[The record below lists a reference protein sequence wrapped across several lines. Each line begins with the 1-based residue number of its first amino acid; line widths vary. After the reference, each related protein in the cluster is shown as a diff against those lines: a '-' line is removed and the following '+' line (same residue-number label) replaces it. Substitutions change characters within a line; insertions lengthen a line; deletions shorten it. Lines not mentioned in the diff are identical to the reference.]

1 MAAESR
7 SAGSDAQRRGENR
20 EAQKAS
26 PLMNTIGKNM
36 TTNVAL
42 PPEGKKRSTMTPGTQ
57 ILPDGS
63 GGVVSRWWEVQWP
76 RIAGEELLPLAEDA
90 FTDTAFVQR
99 YEAGKLV
106 FIYACGCGQDHR
118 DPVVA
123 NGLLGVAKRLYAC
136 LHKVSVTGQAHIRSR
151 LRELNHHRYGCQT
164 ISEDG
169 FACSDRG
176 FDNWIAQLI
185 LPLEKPLEGSP
196 VRVGGASLEVRLPV
210 DLSTEEFEERLHWH
224 MRNAALNEWLDT
236 PEGQAHCQQIGR
248 NPDEFRRL
256 TGYGFDNETRVST
269 AKEFYFF
276 RPKSRD
282 ADRLVRIAEVI
293 IHDWVTNSL
302 SRTKLVSFKC
312 KGQGFHGQDSAEVG
326 GRIA

>member
-1 MAAESR
+1 MH
-7 SAGSDAQRRGENR
+7 GRGETR
-20 EAQKAS
+20 EALKAS
-26 PLMNTIGKNM
+26 PLMNKLGQKM
-36 TTNVAL
+36 TTNLAST
-42 PPEGKKRSTMTPGTQ
+42 PKGKKRSTMTPGTQ

-76 RIAGEELLPLAEDA
+76 RIAGEELLPLAQDA
-90 FTDTAFVQR
+90 FTETGFVEH
-99 YEAGKLV
+99 YEAGQLV
-106 FIYACGCGQDHR
+106 FVYASGCGQDHR
-118 DPVVA
+118 NPTVA

-164 ISEDG
+164 ISQDG

-196 VRVGGASLEVRLPV
+196 VRVGGSSLEVRLPV
-210 DLSTEEFEERLHWH
+210 DLSTEEFEERLH
-224 MRNAALNEWLDT
+224 MYMQNAALNAWLDT
-236 PEGQAHCQQIGR
+236 EEGQAHCRQIGR
-248 NPDEFRRL
+248 DPNEFRRL
-256 TGYGFDNETRVST
+256 TGYGFDRDTRVST

-293 IHDWVTNSL
+293 IHDWVTNPP

-312 KGQGFHGQDSAEVG
+312 KGQGFHGHDSAVVG

>member
-1 MAAESR
+1 
-7 SAGSDAQRRGENR
+7 
-20 EAQKAS
+20 
-26 PLMNTIGKNM
+26 M
-36 TTNVAL
+36 TTTLKL
-42 PPEGKKRSTMTPGTQ
+42 PLKGTKRSRMAPGTQ
-57 ILPDGS
+57 LLPDGS
-63 GGVVSRWWEVQWP
+63 GGVVSHWWEVQWP
-76 RIAGEELLPLAEDA
+76 RIGGQELLPLDDHA
-90 FTDTAFVQR
+90 FTTPAFLQG
-99 YEAGKLV
+99 YEAGRLV

-118 DPVVA
+118 NPSVA

-164 ISEDG
+164 GSENG
-169 FACSDRG
+169 FPCSDRG

-185 LPLEKPLEGSP
+185 LPLGTPLKASP
-196 VRVGGASLEVRLPV
+196 VRVGGSCLEVRLPI
-210 DLSTEEFEERLHWH
+210 DLSTEEFEERLHKH

-236 PEGQAHCQQIGR
+236 EEGQAHCRQIGR

-256 TGYGFDNETRVST
+256 TGYGFATETRISK

-293 IHDWVTNSL
+293 IHDWVTNPVA
-302 SRTKLVSFKC
+302 RQLVSFKC
-312 KGQGFHGQDSAEVG
+312 KGQGFYGPDSAAVG
-326 GRIA
+326 SRIA